1 MPASRNAMLLPHVLQ
16 GAVISTSDT
25 LLIVIII
32 GVTIAIIV
40 ALFIM
45 MQRRTTEMSDRLY
58 DEYKSKFQV
67 RTASPKVAPPERPE
81 PIHPLQTTQLAP
93 ERATVPETPKPVEEK
108 PVSLMLQRA
117 LAKYDR
123 PKPVEQEQPAIQS
136 ITGATEQRP
145 VSLMLQRALAK
156 YAEPK
161 PVEERQP
168 IIEPQTETTQEKAK
182 SPWLQRGLAKLG
194 KALEGN
200 LNPIDVT
207 RDKAVSSGPQHALAT
222 QNEPGTTRVAEKP
235 ARAPRPVGSAATE
248 EIKPVEEEASS
259 TLHSTLTE
267 FEKTK
272 AEAIAISAQE
282 VQNLNPELEVTKE
295 QAERYV
301 REFEELRAKE
311 RLELDEIET
320 LRDEM
325 QRLRQEIATEQHD
338 HEAVIRYLQQENF
351 RLQKELQEAAQP
363 RKGAKDRRKDED
375 QAESQRLTA
384 ESRVPEILSEF
395 EERARLRQLLEETEK
410 QVRQLQ
416 RARERIEKELQNLQT

>member
-1 MPASRNAMLLPHVLQ
+1 VPASRNAMPLPNVLQ
-16 GAVISTSDT
+16 GALISTSDT
-25 LLIVIII
+25 LLIVVII

-40 ALFIM
+40 GLFIT

-58 DEYKSKFQV
+58 DEYKSKFQI
-67 RTASPKVAPPERPE
+67 RTASSEVAPPERPE
-81 PIHPLQTTQLAP
+81 SAHPLETTQLAP
-93 ERATVPETPKPVEEK
+93 ERATLLETPKPLEEK

-117 LAKYDR
+117 LAKIDK
-123 PKPVEQEQPAIQS
+123 PKPVEQKQPAIQS
-136 ITGATEQRP
+136 STGATEQKP

-182 SPWLQRGLAKLG
+182 SPWLQRGLAKLE
-194 KALEGN
+194 KVLEGN
-200 LNPIDVT
+200 LHPMDVT
-207 RDKAVSSGPQHALAT
+207 QDKAVSLMPQQALAT
-222 QNEPGTTRVAEKP
+222 QNEPETTRVAEKP
-235 ARAPRPVGSAATE
+235 APAPEPVGPAATE
-248 EIKPVEEEASS
+248 ETKPVEEEASS
-259 TLHSTLTE
+259 TLQRTLTK

-272 AEAIAISAQE
+272 AEAIAMSAQD

-295 QAERYV
+295 QAKRYV

-311 RLELDEIET
+311 RLELHEIET
-320 LRDEM
+320 LRDQM
-325 QRLRQEIATEQHD
+325 QRLRQEIATQQHD

-351 RLQKELQEAAQP
+351 RLQKELQEAARP
-363 RKGAKDRRKDED
+363 EKRAKDRRKHED
-375 QAESQRLTA
+375 QAESQRPAA
-384 ESRVPEILSEF
+384 ESKVPEILLEF

-416 RARERIEKELQNLQT
+416 RARERIEKELQYLQT